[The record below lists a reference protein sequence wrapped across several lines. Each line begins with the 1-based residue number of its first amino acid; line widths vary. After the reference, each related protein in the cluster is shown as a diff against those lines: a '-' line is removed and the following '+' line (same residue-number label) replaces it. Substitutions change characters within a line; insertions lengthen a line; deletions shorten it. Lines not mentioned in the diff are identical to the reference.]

1 LICIKKTRRSRFR
14 VLVVPSR
21 DLTHINALAAR
32 YWKVGLTFAWWGTD
46 MQRRRTLRFQN
57 VNPAQEIKN
66 AAAA

>member
-1 LICIKKTRRSRFR
+1 
-14 VLVVPSR
+14 LVVPSR
-21 DLTHINALAAR
+21 DLMHINALAAR